1 MLLTPRL
8 GEHGNS
14 ASEEAWSNA
23 LRRWPALQPC
33 EALRATGSHEAAL
46 SALLKLAEADEP
58 SPVAGSPASAP
69 ALPRGAVPPAL
80 SAYLSML
87 GGEHAA
93 LLQQYVRWLVQHSH
107 PDAVLPSLTAA
118 RPASA
123 APLTPVAV
131 AAILRDEAPALL
143 VPVLERLHASLPASL
158 PASLAPASPAALS
171 AGGGEGAGEESA
183 SARSTAACLLAEAYA
198 SRLKEA
204 AAAGGEQGAL
214 ERRLNELLSGAVL
227 SRAQAEQLL
236 QLLAPPPA
244 GGTAAARGCKG
255 GVGGCWLVPARVSLL
270 SRLERQGEAL
280 ALLVREGGDP
290 EAARRYCDAQPEGQR
305 AELRLCLLDLYLG
318 GEPRRVEAAVA
329 LLRDYGAA
337 VAPEAVLARMPPDAP
352 ISQLAPVAEALL
364 GRSSQR
370 RREAQM
376 LRAME
381 KARSVQLHATMLS
394 RRAGRT
400 VITPETLCSVC
411 SSRIGTADFAAAPGG
426 EVWHVACAG
435 HAAADIRRA

>member
-1 MLLTPRL
+1 MSFESGAPLGLGLRYACWAKGRWPLGGRAPWRMLLTPRL

-183 SARSTAACLLAEAYA
+183 SARSTAACLLAEARDA
-198 SRLKEA
+198 RW
-204 AAAGGEQGAL
+204 
-214 ERRLNELLSGAVL
+214 RR
-227 SRAQAEQLL
+227 
-236 QLLAPPPA
+236 PP
-244 GGTAAARGCKG
+244 
-255 GVGGCWLVPARVSLL
+255 
-270 SRLERQGEAL
+270 
-280 ALLVREGGDP
+280 
-290 EAARRYCDAQPEGQR
+290 
-305 AELRLCLLDLYLG
+305 
-318 GEPRRVEAAVA
+318 
-329 LLRDYGAA
+329 
-337 VAPEAVLARMPPDAP
+337 
-352 ISQLAPVAEALL
+352 
-364 GRSSQR
+364 
-370 RREAQM
+370 
-376 LRAME
+376 
-381 KARSVQLHATMLS
+381 
-394 RRAGRT
+394 
-400 VITPETLCSVC
+400 
-411 SSRIGTADFAAAPGG
+411 
-426 EVWHVACAG
+426 
-435 HAAADIRRA
+435 

>member
-123 APLTPVAV
+123 APLTP
-131 AAILRDEAPALL
+131 
-143 VPVLERLHASLPASL
+143 
-158 PASLAPASPAALS
+158 
-171 AGGGEGAGEESA
+171 
-183 SARSTAACLLAEAYA
+183 AYA

-236 QLLAPPPA
+236 PAARAGVMARKGLAEQLLP
-244 GGTAAARGCKG
+244 AARAGVMARKG
-255 GVGGCWLVPARVSLL
+255 LAEQLLPAARAGVMARKGLARVSLL

>member
-143 VPVLERLHASLPASL
+143 VP
-158 PASLAPASPAALS
+158 
-171 AGGGEGAGEESA
+171 
-183 SARSTAACLLAEAYA
+183 AYA

-236 QLLAPPPA
+236 P
-244 GGTAAARGCKG
+244 AARAGVMARKG
-255 GVGGCWLVPARVSLL
+255 LARVSLL